1 MFSFFKK
8 IFLMAAT
15 GYMLTAFTAVYAQ
28 QNAPAGNADP
38 EFKSIEILADETAQ
52 LLAEKVNRFEG
63 VIISYKGEKMVE
75 VYSEK
80 MNAQKLHPIFSI
92 TKGVTSCAVGFA
104 IQEGLFS
111 LESKVVDLL
120 AKYMPENPGPNL
132 SKLTVR
138 DLLMLRPGYDT
149 DQEFF
154 IPLEAEF
161 IFAEDPAFTP
171 GEHFYYGAFS
181 CYLLSKIISET
192 TGMTMDEY
200 IAKHMFEPL
209 GITNYYWVNSN
220 GVTEGYSGI
229 YMTLSDMAKLG
240 EFYRNSG
247 AIGDKQ
253 LLNKAWFDDAT
264 KSHTP
269 EELDFTDNWKS
280 GYGYLFW
287 RNRFGGFRNDRFL
300 DFVPYLGMGYVRSKQ
315 NGHCFQDFALS
326 TGMISKMRIIDQLHI
341 ILETRGMMVKSGFDL
356 FNERNRKWDFMAS
369 LTAGLQFT
377 FGPAGGFKRPSA
389 TTVIVDYTPYTKR
402 IANLERDLGAANM
415 RADQLQKALN
425 AEKNKPGTQV
435 AAKVQDVPVS
445 LQVFFNINSAVV
457 SEQGMLNLQRIAESM
472 KATPNKKYT
481 VVGYA
486 DSATGT
492 PSFNQT
498 LSRKRAEAVVK
509 ILTEQFGI
517 SKSQVS
523 VEYKGGV
530 SMYKDI
536 QLDRTVI
543 IAQ

>member
-1 MFSFFKK
+1 MKKVLCTSILAACAIAASAQDIPMGYQTEIVATYERITERGPYLTNRFFDNMFIGVGGGVNLYFGDYDHKGSFSDR
-8 IFLMAAT
+8 L
-15 GYMLTAFTAVYAQ
+15 
-28 QNAPAGNADP
+28 APALDVNLGKWITPSVGLRAQFTGLQVKGYSRTEGAYTNGGLNSDNLFP
-38 EFKSIEILADETAQ
+38 KKFK
-52 LLAEKVNRFEG
+52 F
-63 VIISYKGEKMVE
+63 
-75 VYSEK
+75 
-80 MNAQKLHPIFSI
+80 FSI
-92 TKGVTSCAVGFA
+92 HGDVLWNMSNA
-104 IQEGLFS
+104 I
-111 LESKVVDLL
+111 
-120 AKYMPENPGPNL
+120 
-132 SKLTVR
+132 
-138 DLLMLRPGYDT
+138 
-149 DQEFF
+149 
-154 IPLEAEF
+154 
-161 IFAEDPAFTP
+161 
-171 GEHFYYGAFS
+171 
-181 CYLLSKIISET
+181 
-192 TGMTMDEY
+192 
-200 IAKHMFEPL
+200 
-209 GITNYYWVNSN
+209 
-220 GVTEGYSGI
+220 
-229 YMTLSDMAKLG
+229 
-240 EFYRNSG
+240 
-247 AIGDKQ
+247 
-253 LLNKAWFDDAT
+253 
-264 KSHTP
+264 
-269 EELDFTDNWKS
+269 
-280 GYGYLFW
+280 
-287 RNRFGGFRNDRFL
+287 GGFRNDRFL

>member
-38 EFKSIEILADETAQ
+38 EFKRIEILADETAQ

-75 VYSEK
+75 VYSEN

-200 IAKHMFEPL
+200 IAKHMFAPL

-229 YMTLSDMAKLG
+229 YMTLPDMAKLG

-253 LLNKAWFDDAT
+253 LLNKAWFDEAT

-287 RNRFGGFRNDRFL
+287 RNRFGGFRNDGAWGQLVIVLPQDEISIAMFSSPRSFSPAIEICEA
-300 DFVPYLGMGYVRSKQ
+300 FVNAVRSG
-315 NGHCFQDFALS
+315 N
-326 TGMISKMRIIDQLHI
+326 SK
-341 ILETRGMMVKSGFDL
+341 
-356 FNERNRKWDFMAS
+356 
-369 LTAGLQFT
+369 
-377 FGPAGGFKRPSA
+377 
-389 TTVIVDYTPYTKR
+389 
-402 IANLERDLGAANM
+402 LGAI
-415 RADQLQKALN
+415 
-425 AEKNKPGTQV
+425 
-435 AAKVQDVPVS
+435 PVD
-445 LQVFFNINSAVV
+445 
-457 SEQGMLNLQRIAESM
+457 EE
-472 KATPNKKYT
+472 
-481 VVGYA
+481 
-486 DSATGT
+486 
-492 PSFNQT
+492 
-498 LSRKRAEAVVK
+498 
-509 ILTEQFGI
+509 
-517 SKSQVS
+517 
-523 VEYKGGV
+523 
-530 SMYKDI
+530 
-536 QLDRTVI
+536 
-543 IAQ
+543 